1 MTTRDTMYSEDISQG
16 PGGEHDQSISVLQE
30 GITSLPPELDTSG
43 NVEYKT
49 KLDNISE
56 TRAKHLATQLQW
68 RLAEGD
74 GHAVYVVGVHD
85 NGDIVGITEKEF
97 RDTIETINSM
107 AEQLDNT
114 CVASVDRRVLGDNSN
129 RIVAEVHLTQRNAL
143 PRTELRVAVLGD
155 HSVGKSTVL
164 GCLTYGESDDG
175 RGKARVSLLR
185 HRHELETG
193 RTSSIS
199 LGTVGFT
206 AEGQMQ
212 NYANNRSA
220 EHIYRRSRHVVTFI
234 DTCGHEKH
242 LKTTAR
248 AITGHSPQVFCVVIA
263 ADTTGISATTREY
276 LRMAAALEMPL
287 MVVVSKMDVAE
298 KSTFSM
304 LMYDVLHMLDAEVP
318 ERDKCIVANSA
329 EHALL
334 AEDMM
339 RLAVVPVFTTSAVR
353 SVGFGELTTLLEK
366 ARACRTC
373 DSSTEPSY
381 VEDADDDL
389 FEFDVEHLYSI
400 DSVGSVATGWVRKGT
415 IAVSEF
421 SNRPLIIGPDA
432 SGSFADVKVSSIHTL
447 RIPSETACAGRSAAL
462 AIQPHKALLLQ
473 KGMVILDANLLGK
486 GGRVVSNE
494 LTAMVTV
501 FDASVSKM
509 QNVAV
514 HIRAACYLARIVQIE
529 DDVTHHAYNG
539 QTDNLK
545 HAMVRLA
552 LDADIQVYSYPDMP
566 IVVRGGRCI
575 LFAGRI
581 AATQS

>member
-1 MTTRDTMYSEDISQG
+1 MTTRDTMYSEEFS
-16 PGGEHDQSISVLQE
+16 PGLKGGGGDRSLSVLQE
-30 GITSLPPELDTSG
+30 DITRLPPELDSSG
-43 NVEYKT
+43 NVEYK
-49 KLDNISE
+49 

-97 RDTIETINSM
+97 QDTIATISGM

-114 CVASVDRRVLGDNSN
+114 CVVSVERRLLAGDSN
-129 RIVAEVHLTQRNAL
+129 RVVAEVHLTQRNAQSQ
-143 PRTELRVAVLGD
+143 TELRVAVLGD
-155 HSVGKSTVL
+155 HGVGKSTVL

-199 LGTVGFT
+199 LGAVGFT

-263 ADTTGISATTREY
+263 ADTTDISATTREY

-298 KSTFSM
+298 KSTFSA
-304 LMYDVLHMLDAEVP
+304 LMHNVLATLDTELP
-318 ERDKCIVANSA
+318 ERAKCIVANST
-329 EHALL
+329 EHPLL

-339 RLAVVPVFTTSAVR
+339 RLGVVPVFTTSAVR
-353 SVGFGELTTLLEK
+353 SVGFGELTKLLEK
-366 ARACRTC
+366 ARTSFAG
-373 DSSTEPSY
+373 DNSVEPTDINTKSR
-381 VEDADDDL
+381 DL

-400 DSVGSVATGWVRKGT
+400 DTVGSVATGWVRRGVF
-415 IAVSEF
+415 AASEF
-421 SNRPLIIGPDA
+421 PNTPLIIGPDA
-432 SGSFADVKVSSIHTL
+432 SGRFVDVQVTSIHTL

-462 AIQPHKALLLQ
+462 AIQPRKALRLQ

-486 GGRVVSNE
+486 AGRVVSNV
-494 LTAMVTV
+494 LTATISM
-501 FDASVSKM
+501 FGADISRM

-514 HIRAACYLARIVQIE
+514 HIRSACYPARIVHIE
-529 DDVTHHAYNG
+529 DDMPYHAYSE
-539 QTDNLK
+539 QSDFSK
-545 HAMVRLA
+545 HTMVRLILHA
-552 LDADIQVYSYPDMP
+552 GAQVYSYPGMP
-566 IVVRGGRCI
+566 IVVRDGRC
-575 LFAGRI
+575 LVFAGRI
-581 AATQS
+581 TTAHL